1 MNVFT
6 DSHKHSM
13 LDERKEHEHRLEE
26 MDEHREHERHL
37 DAMKEAIRVA
47 YQDGQITSDEME
59 LLDRQ
64 RASLGVTVEEFRY
77 CYEKIVK

>member
-6 DSHKHSM
+6 DSHRPS
-13 LDERKEHEHRLEE
+13 L

-37 DAMKEAIRVA
+37 DAMKEAIKVA
-47 YQDGQITSDEME
+47 YQDGQITPDEME

-77 CYEKIVK
+77 CYERIVK

>member
-6 DSHKHSM
+6 NSNRHTM
-13 LDERKEHEHRLEE
+13 RDERKEQEQRLEE
-26 MDEHREHERHL
+26 
-37 DAMKEAIRVA
+37 MKEAIRVA

-64 RASLGVTVEEFRY
+64 RASLGVTVEEYRY
-77 CYEKIVK
+77 CFERIVKENNTKIRE